1 MYKYNEYTLTI
12 FLTMYIY
19 YFLNL
24 CLFLQGNYMS
34 LNVSPG
40 YFCFYVSEDI
50 KKNSPNDLR

>member
-1 MYKYNEYTLTI
+1 
-12 FLTMYIY
+12 MYIY